1 MKKLIIALS
10 LVVSNT
16 SVMASDLI
24 GGGGGTRMLAL
35 QEARKQLLSKGDIEA
50 LVTRNGDYARL
61 NDLTE
66 GFVRFRGVRV
76 LKDRIELA
84 ETHEL
89 EAVVLSTGEEAGIS
103 YFVGGDMGGGGKVS
117 LNK

>member
-61 NDLTE
+61 NDLAE
-66 GFVRFRGVRV
+66 GFVHFKGVRV
-76 LKDRIELA
+76 LGDRIELA
-84 ETHEL
+84 ESHEL
-89 EAVVLSTGEEAGIS
+89 EAVVLSTGLESRIS
-103 YFVGGDMGGGGKVS
+103 KFIGGDMGGGGS
-117 LNK
+117 TAR

>member
-35 QEARKQLLSKGDIEA
+35 QEARKQLLNKGDIEA

-61 NDLTE
+61 SDLAE

-76 LKDRIELA
+76 LGDRIELS
-84 ETHEL
+84 ESHEL
-89 EAVVLSTGEEAGIS
+89 ESVVLSNGLENRIS
-103 YFVGGDMGGGGKVS
+103 KLTGGDMGGGRS
-117 LNK
+117 IAH